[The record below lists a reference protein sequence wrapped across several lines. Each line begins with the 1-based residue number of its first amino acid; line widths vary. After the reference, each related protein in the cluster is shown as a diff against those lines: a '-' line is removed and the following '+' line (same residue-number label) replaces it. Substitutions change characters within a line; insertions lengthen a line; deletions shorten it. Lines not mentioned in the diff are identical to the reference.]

1 MGAREEKSRGGGGG
15 GGPVARGRVAASPL
29 LGVSARGAL
38 ALRGSGETRGAVDLL
53 QSWGARPSSS
63 VVAGAEGGPI
73 AQGAWTPCWG
83 SNPASVTDLPWVFYS
98 SLCFSFLTCSQ

>member
-15 GGPVARGRVAASPL
+15 GGSRGQRPCGSEPAVGGLCP
-29 LGVSARGAL
+29 RAL

-63 VVAGAEGGPI
+63 VVTGAEGGPI